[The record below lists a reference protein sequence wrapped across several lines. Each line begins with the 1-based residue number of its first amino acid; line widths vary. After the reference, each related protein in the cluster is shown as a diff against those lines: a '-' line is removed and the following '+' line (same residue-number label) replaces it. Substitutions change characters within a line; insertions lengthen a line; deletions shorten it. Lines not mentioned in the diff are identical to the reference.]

1 MDIKKKIL
9 LRRRRLRM
17 GNKCIQCENKSD
29 FWFFFTGYKLCG
41 KCAYLYLKA
50 NTKEKNNA

>member
-9 LRRRRLRM
+9 LRRKIRM
-17 GNKCIQCENKSD
+17 DSKCVQCENKSD

-41 KCAYLYLKA
+41 KCAYLYLET
-50 NTKEKNNA
+50 NSMEENNA